1 MMDAG
6 RSFSGNE
13 RNCFFINLGNGKFAD
28 ISGLSGLDFP
38 DDGRA
43 ISVTDWDNDGDLDL
57 WITNRNAPRLRLM
70 RNDTK
75 EVNSFISLRL
85 SGNGKTVNKD
95 AIGARIEIINGK
107 NSGKFKQIQTLRAG
121 QGFLSQSS
129 KWIQFALNETTKSID
144 IKISWPDGT
153 VSKIQDVLPNKKY
166 IIRQESSTAEEIKL
180 ESIIHVLVHIILE
193 TKKSNLLSSPGLKT
207 PPSQVARIPAITL
220 FKGPT
225 INLRKNGIEK
235 QKNKNKAHQLINL
248 WATWCAPC
256 LQEMA
261 HFRDHKKRLIDN
273 EVELIAVNVDE
284 LDSQNDNSKKPS
296 DVIKKMNFPFPSI
309 SANKQLMEI
318 LQRIHDQSVGLNE
331 ALPIPSSF
339 LIDPNGDVSVIYK
352 GPVNV
357 EQIIKDLRL
366 SSEGFITR
374 VKAAAKLEGSL
385 IKNPKATRRLLEHE
399 ASIHR
404 RHAINWYSAGD
415 LRGAINHFEKANKLV
430 PDSKQLSSQLAS
442 VYFAFATQMD
452 RQQMKE
458 TAINHYRKGLVI
470 DPSNNAARNNL
481 AWILATSASQ
491 DLRNAEEAL
500 IVATK
505 LNVDTGNKVP
515 QVLDT
520 LAAAQ
525 AANGQFT
532 KAAQSA
538 EMAISQLK
546 NNSKLKQTIQNRL
559 NLYKNGKAFLQS
571 TNKK

>member
-75 EVNSFISLRL
+75 EDNPFISILL
-85 SGNGKTVNKD
+85 KGNGETVNKD

-129 KWIQFALNETTKSID
+129 KWIQFALNETIKSID

-153 VSKIQDVLPNKKY
+153 VSKIEDVLPNKKY
-166 IIRQESSTAEEIKL
+166 IIRQENPTAEEVKL
-180 ESIIHVLVHIILE
+180 ESKKNNLV
-193 TKKSNLLSSPGLKT
+193 NSPALKN

-225 INLRKNGIEK
+225 INLRKNGIAN
-235 QKNKNKAHQLINL
+235 QKNNKKSHQLINL

-261 HFRDHKKRLIDN
+261 HFRDHKKTLIDN
-273 EVELIAVNVDE
+273 KVELIAVNIDE
-284 LDSQNDNSKKPS
+284 LDAQNDNSKKPS

-331 ALPIPSSF
+331 PLPIPSSF

-374 VKAAAKLEGSL
+374 FKAAAKLEGSI
-385 IKNPKATRRLLEHE
+385 IKNPRATRRLFEHE

-404 RHAINWYSAGD
+404 RHAINWYNAGD
-415 LRGAINHFEKANKLV
+415 LRGAINHFEKANKLT
-430 PDSKQLSSQLAS
+430 PDSKELSSQLAS

-452 RQQMKE
+452 RQEMKGV
-458 TAINHYRKGLVI
+458 AIDHYRKGLVI

-505 LNVDTGNKVP
+505 LNTDTGNKVP

-525 AANGQFT
+525 AANGQFA
-532 KAAQSA
+532 KAEKSA
-538 EMAISQLK
+538 EIAISQLK
-546 NNSKLKQTIQNRL
+546 NAPKLKQNIQNRL
-559 NLYKNGKAFLQS
+559 NLYKKGKAFLQS
-571 TNKK
+571 TKKE

>member
-13 RNCFFINLGNGKFAD
+13 RNCFFINMGNGKFAD

-75 EVNSFISLRL
+75 KVNSFISLRL
-85 SGNGKTVNKD
+85 RGNGKTVNKD

-107 NSGKFKQIQTLRAG
+107 DSGKFKQIQTLRAG

-129 KWIQFALNETTKSID
+129 KWIQFALNETIESIN
-144 IKISWPDGT
+144 IKISWTDGT
-153 VSKIQDVLPNKKY
+153 VSKIEDVLPNKKY
-166 IIRQESSTAEEIKL
+166 IIRQENSTAEEVKL
-180 ESIIHVLVHIILE
+180 ESEKNNLV
-193 TKKSNLLSSPGLKT
+193 SSPGLKT

-235 QKNKNKAHQLINL
+235 QNNKNKSHQLINL

-261 HFRDHKKRLIDN
+261 HFRDHKKTLIDN

-331 ALPIPSSF
+331 PLPIPSSF

-385 IKNPKATRRLLEHE
+385 IKNPKATQRLLEHE

-452 RQQMKE
+452 RQQMRE

-481 AWILATSASQ
+481 AWILATSANQ

-505 LNVDTGNKVP
+505 LNADTGNKVP

-546 NNSKLKQTIQNRL
+546 NTSKLKQSIQNRL
-559 NLYKNGKAFLQS
+559 NIYKKGKAFFQS
-571 TNKK
+571 TNKE

>member
-1 MMDAG
+1 M
-6 RSFSGNE
+6 
-13 RNCFFINLGNGKFAD
+13 GNGKFAD

-75 EVNSFISLRL
+75 KVNSFISLRL
-85 SGNGKTVNKD
+85 RGNGKTVNKD

-107 NSGKFKQIQTLRAG
+107 DSGKFKQIQTLRAG

-129 KWIQFALNETTKSID
+129 KWIQFALNETIESIN
-144 IKISWPDGT
+144 IKISWTDGT
-153 VSKIQDVLPNKKY
+153 VSKIEDVLPNKKY
-166 IIRQESSTAEEIKL
+166 IIRQENSTAEEVKL
-180 ESIIHVLVHIILE
+180 ESEKNNLV
-193 TKKSNLLSSPGLKT
+193 SSPGLKT

-235 QKNKNKAHQLINL
+235 QNNKNKSHQLINL

-261 HFRDHKKRLIDN
+261 HFRDHKKTLIDN

-284 LDSQNDNSKKPS
+284 LDSQNNNSKKPS

-331 ALPIPSSF
+331 PLPIPSSF

-385 IKNPKATRRLLEHE
+385 IKNPKATQRLLEHE

-452 RQQMKE
+452 RQQMRE

-481 AWILATSASQ
+481 AWILATSANQ

-505 LNVDTGNKVP
+505 LNADTGNKVP

-532 KAAQSA
+532 KAAKSA

-546 NNSKLKQTIQNRL
+546 NSSKLKQTIQNRL

-571 TNKK
+571 TSKK

>member
-75 EVNSFISLRL
+75 KVNSFISLRL
-85 SGNGKTVNKD
+85 RGNGKTVNKD

-107 NSGKFKQIQTLRAG
+107 DSGKFKQIQTLRAG

-129 KWIQFALNETTKSID
+129 KWIQFALNETIESIN
-144 IKISWPDGT
+144 IKISWTDGT
-153 VSKIQDVLPNKKY
+153 VSKIEDVLPNKKY
-166 IIRQESSTAEEIKL
+166 IIRQENSTAEEVKL
-180 ESIIHVLVHIILE
+180 ESEKNNLV
-193 TKKSNLLSSPGLKT
+193 SSPGLKT

-235 QKNKNKAHQLINL
+235 QNNKNKSHQLINL

-261 HFRDHKKRLIDN
+261 HFRDHKKTLIDN

-331 ALPIPSSF
+331 PLPIPSSF

-385 IKNPKATRRLLEHE
+385 IKNPKATQRLLEHE

-452 RQQMKE
+452 RQQMRE

-481 AWILATSASQ
+481 AWILATSANQ

-505 LNVDTGNKVP
+505 LNADTGNKVP

-546 NNSKLKQTIQNRL
+546 NTSKLKQSIQNRL
-559 NLYKNGKAFLQS
+559 NIYKKGKAFFQS
-571 TNKK
+571 TNKE

>member
-75 EVNSFISLRL
+75 EDNPFISILL
-85 SGNGKTVNKD
+85 KGNGETVNKD

-107 NSGKFKQIQTLRAG
+107 NSEKFKQIQTLRAG

-153 VSKIQDVLPNKKY
+153 VSKIQDVMPNKKY
-166 IIRQESSTAEEIKL
+166 IIRQENSSAEEVKL
-180 ESIIHVLVHIILE
+180 ESKKNNLV
-193 TKKSNLLSSPGLKT
+193 NSPALKN
-207 PPSQVARIPAITL
+207 PPSQVARVPAITL

-225 INLRKNGIEK
+225 INLRKNGIDN
-235 QKNKNKAHQLINL
+235 QKNNKKSHQLINL

-261 HFRDHKKRLIDN
+261 HFRDHKKTLIDN
-273 EVELIAVNVDE
+273 EVKLIAVNVDE
-284 LDSQNDNSKKPS
+284 LDTQNDNSKKPS

-331 ALPIPSSF
+331 PLPIPSSF

-505 LNVDTGNKVP
+505 LNADTGNKVP

-532 KAAQSA
+532 KATQSA

>member
-75 EVNSFISLRL
+75 EDNCFISLRL
-85 SGNGKTVNKD
+85 NGNGKTVNKD
-95 AIGARIEIINGK
+95 AIGARIEIING
-107 NSGKFKQIQTLRAG
+107 NDSGKFKQIQTLRAG

-129 KWIQFALNETTKSID
+129 KWIQFALNETIKSIN

-153 VSKIQDVLPNKKY
+153 VSKIEDVLPNKKY
-166 IIRQESSTAEEIKL
+166 IIRQENSTAEEVKL
-180 ESIIHVLVHIILE
+180 ESEKNNLV
-193 TKKSNLLSSPGLKT
+193 SSPGLKT

-261 HFRDHKKRLIDN
+261 HFRDHKKILIDN

-331 ALPIPSSF
+331 PLPIPSSF

-404 RHAINWYSAGD
+404 RHAINWYNAGD

-481 AWILATSASQ
+481 AWILATSANQ
-491 DLRNAEEAL
+491 DLRNAQEAL

-546 NNSKLKQTIQNRL
+546 NTSKLKQSIQNRL
-559 NLYKNGKAFLQS
+559 ILYKNGKAFLQS
-571 TNKK
+571 TNKE

>member
-75 EVNSFISLRL
+75 EDNPFISILL
-85 SGNGKTVNKD
+85 KGNGETVNKD

-107 NSGKFKQIQTLRAG
+107 NSEKFKQIQTLRAG

-129 KWIQFALNETTKSID
+129 KWIQFALNETIKSID

-166 IIRQESSTAEEIKL
+166 IIRQENSSAEEVKL
-180 ESIIHVLVHIILE
+180 ESKKNNLV
-193 TKKSNLLSSPGLKT
+193 NSPALKN
-207 PPSQVARIPAITL
+207 PPSQVARVPAITL

-225 INLRKNGIEK
+225 INLRKNGIDN
-235 QKNKNKAHQLINL
+235 QKNNKKSHQLINL

-261 HFRDHKKRLIDN
+261 HFRDHKKTLIDN

-284 LDSQNDNSKKPS
+284 LDTQNDNSKKPS

-331 ALPIPSSF
+331 PLPIPSSF

-505 LNVDTGNKVP
+505 LNADTGNKVP

>member
-75 EVNSFISLRL
+75 KVNSFISLRL
-85 SGNGKTVNKD
+85 RGNGKTVNKD

-107 NSGKFKQIQTLRAG
+107 DSGKFKQIQTLRAG

-129 KWIQFALNETTKSID
+129 KWIQFALNDTIESIN

-153 VSKIQDVLPNKKY
+153 VSKIEDVLPNKKY
-166 IIRQESSTAEEIKL
+166 IIRQENSTAEEVKL
-180 ESIIHVLVHIILE
+180 ESEKNNLV
-193 TKKSNLLSSPGLKT
+193 SSPGLKT

-235 QKNKNKAHQLINL
+235 QNNKNKSHQLINL

-331 ALPIPSSF
+331 PLPIPSSF

-385 IKNPKATRRLLEHE
+385 IKNPKATQRLLEHE

-481 AWILATSASQ
+481 AWILATSANQ
-491 DLRNAEEAL
+491 DLRNSEEAL

-505 LNVDTGNKVP
+505 LNADTGNKVP
-515 QVLDT
+515 EVLDT

-571 TNKK
+571 TNKE

>member
-75 EVNSFISLRL
+75 EDNPFISILL
-85 SGNGKTVNKD
+85 KGNGETVNKD

-129 KWIQFALNETTKSID
+129 KWIQFALNETIKSID

-153 VSKIQDVLPNKKY
+153 VSKIEDVLPNKKY
-166 IIRQESSTAEEIKL
+166 IIRQENPTAEEVKL
-180 ESIIHVLVHIILE
+180 ESKKNNLV
-193 TKKSNLLSSPGLKT
+193 NSPALKN

-225 INLRKNGIEK
+225 INLRKNGIAN
-235 QKNKNKAHQLINL
+235 QKNNKKSHQLINL

-261 HFRDHKKRLIDN
+261 HFHDHKKTLIDN
-273 EVELIAVNVDE
+273 KVELIAVNIDE
-284 LDSQNDNSKKPS
+284 LDAQNDNSKKPS

-331 ALPIPSSF
+331 PLPIPSSF

-374 VKAAAKLEGSL
+374 FKAAAKLEGSI
-385 IKNPKATRRLLEHE
+385 IKNPRATRRLFEHE

-404 RHAINWYSAGD
+404 RHAINWYNAGD
-415 LRGAINHFEKANKLV
+415 LRGAINHFEKANKLT
-430 PDSKQLSSQLAS
+430 PDSKELSSQLAS

-452 RQQMKE
+452 RQEMKGV
-458 TAINHYRKGLVI
+458 AIDHYRKGLVI

-505 LNVDTGNKVP
+505 LNTDTGNKVP

-532 KAAQSA
+532 KAAKSA
-538 EMAISQLK
+538 EIAISQLK
-546 NNSKLKQTIQNRL
+546 NAPKLKQNIQNRL
-559 NLYKNGKAFLQS
+559 NLYKKGKAFLQS
-571 TNKK
+571 TKKE

>member
-75 EVNSFISLRL
+75 EDNPFISILL
-85 SGNGKTVNKD
+85 KGNGETVNKD

-129 KWIQFALNETTKSID
+129 KWIQFALNETIKSID

-153 VSKIQDVLPNKKY
+153 VSKIEDVLPNKKY
-166 IIRQESSTAEEIKL
+166 IIRQENPTAEEVKL
-180 ESIIHVLVHIILE
+180 ESKKNNLV
-193 TKKSNLLSSPGLKT
+193 NSPALKN

-225 INLRKNGIEK
+225 INLRKNGIAN
-235 QKNKNKAHQLINL
+235 QKNNKKSHQLINL

-261 HFRDHKKRLIDN
+261 HFRDHKKTLIDN
-273 EVELIAVNVDE
+273 KVELIAVNIDE
-284 LDSQNDNSKKPS
+284 LDAQNDNSKKPS

-309 SANKQLMEI
+309 SANKQLLEI

-331 ALPIPSSF
+331 PLPIPSSF

-374 VKAAAKLEGSL
+374 FKAAAKLEGSI
-385 IKNPKATRRLLEHE
+385 IKNPRATRRLFEHE

-404 RHAINWYSAGD
+404 RHAINWYNAGD
-415 LRGAINHFEKANKLV
+415 LRGAINHFEKANKLT
-430 PDSKQLSSQLAS
+430 PDSKELSSQLAS

-452 RQQMKE
+452 RQEMKGV
-458 TAINHYRKGLVI
+458 AIDHYRKGLVI

-505 LNVDTGNKVP
+505 LNTDTGNKVP

-525 AANGQFT
+525 AANGQFA
-532 KAAQSA
+532 KAEKSA

-546 NNSKLKQTIQNRL
+546 NAPKLKQNIQNRL
-559 NLYKNGKAFLQS
+559 NLYKKGKAFLQS
-571 TNKK
+571 TKKE

>member
-13 RNCFFINLGNGKFAD
+13 RNCFFINMGNGKFAD

-75 EVNSFISLRL
+75 KVNSFISLRL
-85 SGNGKTVNKD
+85 RGNGKTVNKD

-107 NSGKFKQIQTLRAG
+107 DSGKFKQIQTLRAG

-129 KWIQFALNETTKSID
+129 KWIQFALNETIKSIN

-153 VSKIQDVLPNKKY
+153 VSKIEDVLPNKKY

-180 ESIIHVLVHIILE
+180 ES
-193 TKKSNLLSSPGLKT
+193 KKSNLVSSPGLKT

-235 QKNKNKAHQLINL
+235 QNNKNKSHQLINL

-261 HFRDHKKRLIDN
+261 HFRDHKKTLIDN

-331 ALPIPSSF
+331 PLPIPSSF

-385 IKNPKATRRLLEHE
+385 IKNPKATQRLLEHE

-404 RHAINWYSAGD
+404 RHAINWYNAGD

-452 RQQMKE
+452 RQQMRE

-481 AWILATSASQ
+481 AWILATSANQ

-505 LNVDTGNKVP
+505 LNADTGNKVP

-571 TNKK
+571 TSKE

>member
-13 RNCFFINLGNGKFAD
+13 RNCFFINMGNGKFAD

-75 EVNSFISLRL
+75 KVNSFISLRL
-85 SGNGKTVNKD
+85 RGNGKTVNKD

-107 NSGKFKQIQTLRAG
+107 DSGKFKQIQTLRAG

-129 KWIQFALNETTKSID
+129 KWIQFALNETIESIN

-153 VSKIQDVLPNKKY
+153 VSKIEDVLPNKKY
-166 IIRQESSTAEEIKL
+166 IIRQENSTAEEVKL
-180 ESIIHVLVHIILE
+180 ESEKNNLV
-193 TKKSNLLSSPGLKT
+193 SSPGLKT

-235 QKNKNKAHQLINL
+235 QNNKNKSHQLINL

-261 HFRDHKKRLIDN
+261 HFRDHKKTLIDN

-331 ALPIPSSF
+331 PLPIPSSF

-385 IKNPKATRRLLEHE
+385 IKNPKATQRLLEHE

-452 RQQMKE
+452 RQQMRE

-481 AWILATSASQ
+481 AWILATSANQ

-505 LNVDTGNKVP
+505 LNADTGNKVP

-532 KAAQSA
+532 KAAKSA

-546 NNSKLKQTIQNRL
+546 NSSKLKQTIQNRL

-571 TNKK
+571 TSKK

>member
-95 AIGARIEIINGK
+95 AIGARIEIING
-107 NSGKFKQIQTLRAG
+107 NDSGKFKQIKTLRAG

-129 KWIQFALNETTKSID
+129 KWIQFALNETIKSIN

-153 VSKIQDVLPNKKY
+153 VSKIEDVLPNKKY
-166 IIRQESSTAEEIKL
+166 IIRQESSTAEEVKL
-180 ESIIHVLVHIILE
+180 ES
-193 TKKSNLLSSPGLKT
+193 KKSNLVNSPGLKT

-256 LQEMA
+256 LQEMS

-331 ALPIPSSF
+331 PLPIPSSF

-500 IVATK
+500 IIATK
-505 LNVDTGNKVP
+505 LNADTGNKVP

-538 EMAISQLK
+538 EMAIYQLK

-571 TNKK
+571 TNKE

>member
-13 RNCFFINLGNGKFAD
+13 RNCFFINMGNGKFAD

-75 EVNSFISLRL
+75 KVNSFISLRL
-85 SGNGKTVNKD
+85 RGNGKTVNKD
-95 AIGARIEIINGK
+95 AIGARIEIINGQD
-107 NSGKFKQIQTLRAG
+107 SGKFKQIQTLRAG

-129 KWIQFALNETTKSID
+129 KWIQFALNETIKSIN

-153 VSKIQDVLPNKKY
+153 VSKIEDVLPNKKY
-166 IIRQESSTAEEIKL
+166 IIRQENSTAEEVKL
-180 ESIIHVLVHIILE
+180 ESEKNNLV
-193 TKKSNLLSSPGLKT
+193 SSPGLKT

-235 QKNKNKAHQLINL
+235 QNNKNKSHQLINL

-261 HFRDHKKRLIDN
+261 HFRDHKKTLIDN

-331 ALPIPSSF
+331 PLPIPSSF

-385 IKNPKATRRLLEHE
+385 IKNPKATQRLLEHE

-452 RQQMKE
+452 RQQMRE

-481 AWILATSASQ
+481 AWILATSANQ

-505 LNVDTGNKVP
+505 LNADTGNKVP

-532 KAAQSA
+532 KAAKSA

-546 NNSKLKQTIQNRL
+546 NSSKLKQTIQNRL

-571 TNKK
+571 TNKE

>member
-75 EVNSFISLRL
+75 EDNPFISILL
-85 SGNGKTVNKD
+85 KGNGETVNKD

-107 NSGKFKQIQTLRAG
+107 NSEKFKQIQTLRAG

-129 KWIQFALNETTKSID
+129 KWIQFALNETIKSID

-166 IIRQESSTAEEIKL
+166 IIRQENSSAEEVKL
-180 ESIIHVLVHIILE
+180 ESKKNNLV
-193 TKKSNLLSSPGLKT
+193 NSPALKN
-207 PPSQVARIPAITL
+207 PPSQVARVPAITL

-225 INLRKNGIEK
+225 INLRKNGIAN
-235 QKNKNKAHQLINL
+235 QKNNKKSHQLINL

-261 HFRDHKKRLIDN
+261 HFRDHKKTLTDN

-284 LDSQNDNSKKPS
+284 LDAQNDNSKKPS

-331 ALPIPSSF
+331 PLPIPSSF

-505 LNVDTGNKVP
+505 LNTDTGNKVP

-532 KAAQSA
+532 KAAKSA
-538 EMAISQLK
+538 EIAISQLK
-546 NNSKLKQTIQNRL
+546 NAPKLKQSIQNRL
-559 NLYKNGKAFLQS
+559 NLYKKGKAFLQS
-571 TNKK
+571 TKKE

>member
-13 RNCFFINLGNGKFAD
+13 RNCFFINMGNGKFAD

-75 EVNSFISLRL
+75 KVNSFISLRL
-85 SGNGKTVNKD
+85 RGNGKTVNKD

-107 NSGKFKQIQTLRAG
+107 DSGKFKQIQTLRAG

-129 KWIQFALNETTKSID
+129 KWIQFALNETIESIN
-144 IKISWPDGT
+144 IKISWTDGT
-153 VSKIQDVLPNKKY
+153 VSKIEDVLPNKKY
-166 IIRQESSTAEEIKL
+166 IIRQENSTAEEVKL
-180 ESIIHVLVHIILE
+180 ESEKNNLV
-193 TKKSNLLSSPGLKT
+193 SSPGLKT

-235 QKNKNKAHQLINL
+235 QNNKNKSHQLINL

-261 HFRDHKKRLIDN
+261 HFRDHKKTLIDN

-284 LDSQNDNSKKPS
+284 LDSQNNNSKKPS

-331 ALPIPSSF
+331 PLPIPSSF

-385 IKNPKATRRLLEHE
+385 IKNPKATQRLLEHE

-452 RQQMKE
+452 RQQMRE

-481 AWILATSASQ
+481 AWILATSANQ

-505 LNVDTGNKVP
+505 LNADTGNKVP

-532 KAAQSA
+532 KAAKSA

-546 NNSKLKQTIQNRL
+546 NSSKLKQTIQNRL

-571 TNKK
+571 TSKK

>member
-1 MMDAG
+1 M
-6 RSFSGNE
+6 
-13 RNCFFINLGNGKFAD
+13 GNGKFAD

-75 EVNSFISLRL
+75 KVNSFISLRL
-85 SGNGKTVNKD
+85 RGNGKTVNKD

-107 NSGKFKQIQTLRAG
+107 DSGKFKQIQTLRAG

-129 KWIQFALNETTKSID
+129 KWIQFALNETIKSIN

-153 VSKIQDVLPNKKY
+153 VSKIEDVLPNKKY
-166 IIRQESSTAEEIKL
+166 IIRQENSTAEEVKL
-180 ESIIHVLVHIILE
+180 ESGKNNLV
-193 TKKSNLLSSPGLKT
+193 SSPGLKT

-235 QKNKNKAHQLINL
+235 QNNKNKSHQLINL

-261 HFRDHKKRLIDN
+261 HFRDHKKTLIDN

-331 ALPIPSSF
+331 ILPIPSSF

-385 IKNPKATRRLLEHE
+385 IKNPKATQRLLEHE

-452 RQQMKE
+452 RQQMRE

-481 AWILATSASQ
+481 AWILATSANQ

-505 LNVDTGNKVP
+505 LNADTGNKVP

-525 AANGQFT
+525 AANGQFM
-532 KAAQSA
+532 KAAKSA

-571 TNKK
+571 TNKE

>member
-75 EVNSFISLRL
+75 KVNSFISLRL
-85 SGNGKTVNKD
+85 RGNGKTVNKD

-107 NSGKFKQIQTLRAG
+107 DSGKFKQIQTLRAG

-129 KWIQFALNETTKSID
+129 KWIQFALNETIESIN
-144 IKISWPDGT
+144 IKISWTDGT
-153 VSKIQDVLPNKKY
+153 VSKIEDVLPNKKY
-166 IIRQESSTAEEIKL
+166 IIRQENSTAEEVKL
-180 ESIIHVLVHIILE
+180 ESEKNNLV
-193 TKKSNLLSSPGLKT
+193 SSPGLKT

-235 QKNKNKAHQLINL
+235 QNNKNKSHQLINL

-261 HFRDHKKRLIDN
+261 HFRDHKKTLIDN

-331 ALPIPSSF
+331 PLPIPSSF

-385 IKNPKATRRLLEHE
+385 IKNPKATQRLLEHE

-481 AWILATSASQ
+481 AWILATSANQ
-491 DLRNAEEAL
+491 DLRNTEEAL

-505 LNVDTGNKVP
+505 LNADTGNKVP

-532 KAAQSA
+532 KAAQTA

-571 TNKK
+571 TNKE